1 MGHEPPFEFRMK
13 KSTLSTIDRLTW
25 MSENPYLLESNRR
38 KSKELFL
45 KKFKKRD
52 FPICFLLGSGLI
64 EDSLTSIWWE
74 LEGKDL
80 DVHEHIYC
88 QNSRYLT
95 NQYKVQFVFDRR
107 LIDYNTRVL
116 LQDLQRDRNNVS
128 HQLIHNLRFL
138 DKDYEINRFWRLF
151 KVLEDVESNLKDRD
165 PIFDRSRLENWV
177 GGSLWIEKRGGWSG
191 GYEIFK
197 SVLTILNLHPLF
209 TRTPP
214 GHPLRK
220 LVCKRVD
227 PPLSIILDLGDV
239 HFDDNFFEYGTRY
252 LWSMNETQNTEIK
265 ISWVKTELRSPI
277 LSTYYCRGSKG

>member
-177 GGSLWIEKRGGWSG
+177 GGSL
-191 GYEIFK
+191 
-197 SVLTILNLHPLF
+197 
-209 TRTPP
+209 
-214 GHPLRK
+214 
-220 LVCKRVD
+220 
-227 PPLSIILDLGDV
+227 
-239 HFDDNFFEYGTRY
+239 
-252 LWSMNETQNTEIK
+252 
-265 ISWVKTELRSPI
+265 
-277 LSTYYCRGSKG
+277 